1 MICIS
6 IQHIAQ
12 LDEIRAMDPALLEL
26 RFDLIKESPDVIFPL
41 VGSGVKIIATC
52 RPGELDRENRMHLLK
67 KSIDLGADLIDLEV
81 ESDDD
86 YRQEL
91 INYAKKQNR
100 EVIISW
106 HNFENTPGKTELEN
120 ILEECYGKG
129 ADIAKIATFVN
140 DEKDNASL
148 LSLYS
153 LKGRKVVLG
162 MGEKGKITRVAAT
175 HLGAEFTFAST
186 DAVNETA
193 PGQITIEEFTA
204 LNKILRP

>member
-12 LDEIRAMDPALLEL
+12 LDEIRALDTALLEL
-26 RFDLIKESPDVIFPL
+26 RFDLIKESPEVIMPL
-41 VGSGVKIIATC
+41 VSSGIKIIATC
-52 RPGELDRENRMHLLK
+52 RPGTLDRKKRVQLLK

-81 ESDDD
+81 ESDHE
-86 YRQEL
+86 YQFEL
-91 INYAKKQNR
+91 IDYAKKQNR

-106 HNFENTPGKTELEN
+106 HNFENTPGKDELGS
-120 ILEECYGKG
+120 ILEECYSIG

-140 DEKDNASL
+140 DEKDIANL

-162 MGEKGKITRVAAT
+162 MGEKGKITRLAAT

-186 DAVNETA
+186 DAGNETA
-193 PGQITIEEFTA
+193 PGQITIEEFAA